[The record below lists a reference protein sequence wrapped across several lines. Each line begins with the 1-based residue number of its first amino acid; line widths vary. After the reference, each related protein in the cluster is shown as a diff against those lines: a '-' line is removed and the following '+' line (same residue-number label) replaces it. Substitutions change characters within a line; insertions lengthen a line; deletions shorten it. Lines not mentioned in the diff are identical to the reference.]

1 MISTL
6 SGIVSPEHLD
16 LNQHM
21 ETKHYLEIVAKGTH
35 KYIDMTELKTLLPY
49 SYQSIVIAKLM
60 CHFKTELLLGD
71 EWNLNTAL
79 YKINSKGFSLV
90 HNLNV
95 ANKRIAR
102 IYTQC
107 IFFNLKQRKSFTI
120 ESSDILLIIK
130 DLMSEISDPFVN
142 TYE

>member
-21 ETKHYLEIVAKGTH
+21 GTQHYLEIVAKGTH

-49 SYQSIVIAKLM
+49 SHQSIVISKLM
-60 CHFKTELLLGD
+60 CHFKKELLLGD
-71 EWNLNTAL
+71 EWNLKTAL

-95 ANKRIAR
+95 ANKRMAK

-107 IFFNLKQRKSFTI
+107 IYFNLKRRKSFTI
-120 ESSDILLIIK
+120 ESSDISLTVK
-130 DLMSEISDPFVN
+130 DLISEISDPFVN